1 MYTID
6 FATKQKQFEYRLII
20 NQLFNRKTKKP
31 QQNAEVL

>member
-6 FATKQKQFEYRLII
+6 FATKQKQSDCRLII
-20 NQLFNRKTKKP
+20 NQRFNTKTKKP